1 MSKELQVGSMKVD
14 KAALEA
20 LRKAIRFMPEKVAS
34 RRIMVG
40 MKRAMKPTK
49 RAAASMAPDRSG
61 ALSKAFHV
69 VNGRRAI
76 DGSPYVVFRVN
87 PKKRVSYTTEQ
98 GTSVEAKPKDYF
110 HHVTLGVGPS
120 TRESKR
126 GRFTFFAYDD
136 DGRPMAVR
144 KIKHPGSEGRDI
156 IGDAW
161 KMTAAAVKANMLN
174 EIRKSVDQYKQKHG
188 LT

>member
-1 MSKELQVGSMKVD
+1 MSKELQVGNMKVD

-49 RAAASMAPDRSG
+49 RAAANMAPDRSG
-61 ALSKAFHV
+61 ALAKAFHV

-87 PKKRVSYTTEQ
+87 PKKRLSYTNEQ
-98 GTSVEAKPKDYF
+98 GTNVEAMPKEYF
-110 HHVTLGVGPS
+110 HHVTPGVKPG
-120 TRESKR
+120 TRETKR
-126 GRFTFFAYDD
+126 SGFTFFAYDD
-136 DGRPMAVR
+136 DGRPMRVK
-144 KIKHPGSEGRDI
+144 KIRHPGSEGRDI
-156 IGDAW
+156 IGDSW
-161 KMTAAAVKANMLN
+161 KMTSAQVKANMLN

-188 LT
+188 LI

>member
-1 MSKELQVGSMKVD
+1 MSELRIGEMKVD
-14 KAALEA
+14 PTALKA

-49 RAAASMAPDRSG
+49 QAASNMAPDRSG
-61 ALSKAFHV
+61 ALAKAFHV

-87 PKKRVSYTTEQ
+87 PKKSVSYTNEQ
-98 GTSVEAKPKDYF
+98 GTSVAATPKTYF
-110 HHVTLGVGPS
+110 HHVAYGVGPS
-120 TRESKR
+120 TRTTKR
-126 GRFTFFAYDD
+126 RGFSFFAYDD
-136 DGRPMAVR
+136 DYRPMLVK
-144 KIKHPGSEGRDI
+144 KIKHPGVDGQDI

-161 KMTAAAVKANMLN
+161 KQTAARVKSTMLS
-174 EIRKSVDQYKQKHG
+174 EIARSVDQYKQKHG
-188 LT
+188 IP